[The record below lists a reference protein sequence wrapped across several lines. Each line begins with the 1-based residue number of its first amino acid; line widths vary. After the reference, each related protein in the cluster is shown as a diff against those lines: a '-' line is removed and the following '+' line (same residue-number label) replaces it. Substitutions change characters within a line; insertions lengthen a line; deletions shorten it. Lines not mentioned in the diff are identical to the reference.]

1 MAFAIDAGAT
11 SLMISISAETLANL
25 MVGSRLNLTHVD
37 DGEIWEVITIAG
49 FGGAGAPNE
58 TISLMSPTQFAYP
71 VGSSLEILA
80 TIKDDPH
87 VCALSGECYD
97 IREPSRYA
105 LLRVPS
111 DEQEP
116 PVFELSADLDTD
128 GVRPCGLYVKN
139 ITLGGSWL
147 DGQVVRIR
155 SHTRD
160 VGGSNV
166 AGSRALTNFS
176 LQLGNSPWMSFAR
189 EDSGRQVAE
198 VGHLAVRFVW
208 REQYGQNLEA
218 KSLEFTVG
226 GRNHSARLTIS
237 QASHQALNLEMW
249 GMGRLGYSRIGGMLG
264 TDGHL
269 DSIERP
275 TLECRAAAPSSDH
288 DVPQRQQPGTPRELE
303 TASTLKVSWE

>member
-1 MAFAIDAGAT
+1 MAFASDAGAT
-11 SLMISISAETLANL
+11 ALLISISAETLASL
-25 MVGSRLNLTHVD
+25 MVGSRLTLTHVD
-37 DGEIWEVITIAG
+37 DVEIWEVITIAG
-49 FGGAGAPNE
+49 FGGAGSVR

-71 VGSSLEILA
+71 AGSFLELVA
-80 TIKDDPH
+80 DVKDDPH

-97 IREPSRYA
+97 IREPSMYA

-111 DEQEP
+111 GEQEP

-147 DGQVVRIR
+147 DDQVVRIR

-176 LQLGNSPWMSFAR
+176 LQLGDSPWMSFVR
-189 EDSGRQVAE
+189 EDSGQQVAE

-226 GRNHSARLTIS
+226 GGRNQSARLTIS

-275 TLECRAAAPSSDH
+275 TLACRAAAPSSNH

-303 TASTLKVSWE
+303 TASTLKVSWD